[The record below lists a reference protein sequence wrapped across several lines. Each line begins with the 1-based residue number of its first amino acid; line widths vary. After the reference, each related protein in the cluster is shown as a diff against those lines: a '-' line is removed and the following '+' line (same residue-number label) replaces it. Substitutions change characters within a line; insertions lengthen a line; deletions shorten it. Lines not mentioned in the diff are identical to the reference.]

1 MIMAVKIQFKT
12 DIVKR
17 YEDGESLYQ
26 IAEDEECNY
35 STVLRE
41 LKRKGINT
49 GLMFWPKKEIEKLK
63 KLYPVIFEEELLKGF
78 PNRTK
83 KSIEATARKLG
94 LKKRKSPI
102 SS

>member
-1 MIMAVKIQFKT
+1 MTTRTQFKT
-12 DIVKR
+12 NIVER
-17 YEDGESLYQ
+17 YKNGESSYQ
-26 IAEDEECNY
+26 IGKSEGCSYNA
-35 STVLRE
+35 VLRE